1 MKKNIGNTIIDQIL
15 ELNPEALTADGY
27 DRSIKGI
34 GNRDGKPVLLYSSD
48 KCIQQLMEDNDW
60 TYEDALDFFTFN
72 TEPAYVGENTPL
84 FEWDEEEPVLQHMA
98 KHPYPY
104 D

>member
-1 MKKNIGNTIIDQIL
+1 MGIIDQIL
-15 ELNPEALTADGY
+15 ELNPDALTADGY
-27 DRSIKGI
+27 DSAIKGI
-34 GNRDGKPVLLYSSD
+34 GDRDGKSVLLYSSD

-84 FEWDEEEPVLQHMA
+84 FEWDSEVND
-98 KHPYPY
+98 YN

>member
-15 ELNPEALTADGY
+15 ELNPDALTADGY

-48 KCIQQLMEDNDW
+48 KCIQQLMEDNKW
-60 TYEDALDFFTFN
+60 TEEQATEWFTFN

-84 FEWDEEEPVLQHMA
+84 FEWDEEEQPSTLNDYFGA
-98 KHPYPY
+98 C
-104 D
+104 

>member
-1 MKKNIGNTIIDQIL
+1 MGIIDQIL
-15 ELNPEALTADGY
+15 EVNPDALTADGY
-27 DRSIKGI
+27 DRAIKGI

-48 KCIQQLMEDNDW
+48 KCIQQLMEDNKW
-60 TYEDALDFFTFN
+60 TEEQATEWFTFN

-84 FEWDEEEPVLQHMA
+84 FEWDSEIND
-98 KHPYPY
+98 YN

>member
-1 MKKNIGNTIIDQIL
+1 MNNTIIDQIL

-60 TYEDALDFFTFN
+60 TYDDALDWFCYN
-72 TEPAYVGENTPL
+72 TLGAYAGESTPL
-84 FEWDEEEPVLQHMA
+84 FEWEDEEQPSTLND
-98 KHPYPY
+98 YFGSC
-104 D
+104 

>member
-1 MKKNIGNTIIDQIL
+1 MDNTIIDQIL

-60 TYEDALDFFTFN
+60 DYEESVDWFSFN
-72 TEPAYVGENTPL
+72 TLGAYDGENTPL
-84 FEWDEEEPVLQHMA
+84 FE
-98 KHPYPY
+98 
-104 D
+104 